1 MDTRS
6 NHFD

>member
-6 NHFD
+6 N